1 MNNNLN
7 KIFIKYIFIF
17 INIFIFV
24 MLFFEYISLKNLN
37 TIYFTNAN
45 FLLLFVISMFIF
57 ISFLFCKTIYIIY
70 SMIKYLLIQIKI
82 YEAQEII
89 RNNEDIIKE
98 LNEKIKNME
107 NKK

>member
-70 SMIKYLLIQIKI
+70 SIIKYLLIQIKI